1 MVRFD
6 RSSCIAA
13 MALLAACSDGGNSG
27 AEGSR
32 LPCPPTEVPL
42 ESLDAV
48 HDALGFSAADVLML
62 TRTREVSLRWDV
74 RDSGPELMPQGDTL
88 SILVEPSSDTATAVV
103 CDDPHYR
110 YPDRPEPYLEV
121 PVTISLQTEDGL
133 LDERIETTLVAA
145 EPTHAA
151 VHTIAIEPEDF
162 VGSVGQAVGDFYVDG
177 QRNLMFDL
185 TFTEDGPVG
194 WMFGPFSPH
203 ASKPC
208 RETIYAT
215 WPADAVCWPGQ
226 QEEATDEA
234 ELRTHLQHA
243 NQTLKLVWEDG
254 AFGDATLDVELA
266 DGPTCRWSTLRAGA
280 LRADVYVS
288 HRVRM
293 RLRTSDERV
302 DLTLQGSLIGGPT
315 LVLDGGEFGDVLAR
329 VREGVYER
337 PDVRVDDEVFQL
349 ELSAAVALDAEGMLE
364 HLGVADASVGAAIVS
379 IHLTT
384 DDGTSASPVPL
395 QGEIRAIAIDR
406 TGFAT
411 PLPAGELPGVG
422 GLDNERC
429 FDAENVRRAP
439 LLRGNLALK

>member
-1 MVRFD
+1 MSRFD
-6 RSSCIAA
+6 RTSHRSCRIAA
-13 MALLAACSDGGNSG
+13 MLLLAACADDGPASPGGNSG
-27 AEGSR
+27 TEGSL
-32 LPCPPTEVPL
+32 LPCPPTDVPL

-48 HDALGFSAADVLML
+48 HDALGFSAADVLVL

-74 RDSGPELMPQGDTL
+74 RDSGPELVPQSDTL

-103 CDDPHYR
+103 CDDPNYADA
-110 YPDRPEPYLEV
+110 DRPEPYLEV
-121 PVTISLQTEDGL
+121 PITISLKTDDGL
-133 LDERIETTLVAA
+133 IDERIETTLVAA

-162 VGSVGQAVGDFYVDG
+162 VGSVGQAVGVFYVDG

-203 ASKPC
+203 ASTPC

-234 ELRTHLQHA
+234 ELRTHLQRA
-243 NQTLKLVWEDG
+243 NQTLELVWEDG
-254 AFGDATLDVELA
+254 AVIDATLDVELA
-266 DGPTCRWSTLRAGA
+266 EGPTCRTDL
-280 LRADVYVS
+280 YVS
-288 HRVRM
+288 HLVRM

-302 DLTLQGSLIGGPT
+302 DLTLQGSLIGGPA
-315 LVLDGGEFGDVLAR
+315 LVYQGDDSNAKL
-329 VREGVYER
+329 R
-337 PDVRVDDEVFQL
+337 PQRSSPEYRPGVDDEAFHL

-364 HLGVADASVGAAIVS
+364 HLDLADASVGAAIVS

-384 DDGTSASPVPL
+384 DDGTSAGTVPL

-429 FDAENVRRAP
+429 FDAENVRRPP